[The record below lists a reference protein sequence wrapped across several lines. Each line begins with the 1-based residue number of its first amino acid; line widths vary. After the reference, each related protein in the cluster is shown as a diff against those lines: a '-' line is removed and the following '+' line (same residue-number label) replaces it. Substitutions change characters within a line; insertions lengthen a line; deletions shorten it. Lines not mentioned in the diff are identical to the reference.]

1 MPNQVVFTLENKEIL
16 QQTYDFILSKTCKE
30 TLFDLELEN
39 IFSHLIDHSFLQISF
54 SFRALFRAR
63 QLVNLLIDEEGG
75 LDQKN
80 LQKTL
85 SFLENKGFICCPNGY
100 NDAVITE
107 HQIAILKQFTSEK
120 MVKLLYRFSPP
131 VCHKTAEF
139 ILFDTLGIPISQLN
153 PSVMRRAV
161 LCASLT
167 PLRQNIGS
175 CFATAPGILIQKEQL
190 ALFLIDL
197 YQLLSTGQL
206 KRVSNG
212 NEYIVAMSTTY
223 ANIYSKQNL
232 HKKALLSPGILQ
244 ALKIC
249 GLIDQNLSL
258 SEQIKQMQTIC
269 LPLFPSCLTVTD
281 LFQKVLE
288 QKNLPSMQK
297 ARMQAAFT
305 GLCENALL
313 KAWEFSLASFSE
325 ANPQLINWHLYTAL
339 GFFPEEPEGLGS
351 VIHSCLQEKLEIYNQ
366 EIQELQKECE
376 ITADQLRAVQGVLNR
391 ADTTSRMRSF
401 QAEYQSCSHHF
412 QACLNRKNQLINK
425 ANEISSLFSTI
436 IQYYMEQFP
445 HYFQEV
451 YDPELVQLSD
461 EDSPAGFRLFYKHG
475 RTNASL
481 WTAIETEKDF
491 FQALRSF
498 FLATESLLFAQ
509 EEQEIITEIVA
520 AIVSHLH
527 HTTFFPNIQKRMKQ
541 LAPWCYISGGTMQ
554 TLVQN
559 YFCTNH
565 ITIEERIVESP
576 LELLIFFLD
585 TLKELPLLRE
595 NQALLMN
602 SPGHA
607 FLLLP
612 TEPLFKQGW
621 QDNGFTYTWIRDEFI
636 IPNTRF
642 YQKMLLNKEM
652 QQYLLQQISS
662 HKASYQHPQTPKEWR
677 DQTLHLFPTISPDEI
692 DAFLYRQL
700 PLIPLASYKKCL
712 QKLLASLW
720 SPKMQEIVEQ
730 FSLPKTAYISA
741 EQIKKVAKACLLLA
755 QSSIGFSFDIHSFI
769 TSAAC
774 EIGLS
779 PRCLPFA
786 DTNWSGFYFGF
797 VINPGTQELELW
809 RFDRSNSVGYPMSSW
824 KKWFGSEKKPWSI
837 YVRPF
842 EYLYSLHSYG
852 IH

>member
-1 MPNQVVFTLENKEIL
+1 MSSQVVFALENQEIL
-16 QQTYDFILSKTCKE
+16 QQTYDFILSSSE
-30 TLFDLELEN
+30 ALFDLKTEHL
-39 IFSHLIDHSFLQISF
+39 FSHLIDHSFLQLSF

-63 QLVNLLIDEEGG
+63 QLANLLIDEEGG
-75 LDQKN
+75 LEQKN
-80 LQKTL
+80 LQNTI
-85 SFLENKGFICCPNGY
+85 SFLENKGFICYPRGY
-100 NDAVITE
+100 SDSVITE
-107 HQIAILKQFTSEK
+107 HQIVILKQFTSEK

-139 ILFDTLGIPISQLN
+139 ILFDTLGIPVSQLN
-153 PSVMRRAV
+153 ASVMRRAV

-206 KRVSNG
+206 KRVSSG
-212 NEYIVAMSTTY
+212 NEYVVAMCTTY

-232 HKKALLSPGILQ
+232 HERALLSPGILQ
-244 ALKIC
+244 ALKVC
-249 GLIDQNLSL
+249 GAINQNLSL

-281 LFQKVLE
+281 LFQKVLK
-288 QKNLPSMQK
+288 QQNSLDPCLQ

-305 GLCENALL
+305 SLCENALL

-339 GFFPEEPEGLGS
+339 GFSPEEPEGLGS
-351 VIHSCLQEKLEIYNQ
+351 VIHNCLQEKLEIYNQ

-445 HYFQEV
+445 HYFQEI

-461 EDSPAGFRLFYKHG
+461 EDSPAGFRLFYKYG

-509 EEQEIITEIVA
+509 EEQEIITEIIA

-527 HTTFFPNIQKRMKQ
+527 HTTFFPSIQKRMKQ
-541 LAPWCYISGGTMQ
+541 LTPWCYISGGTMQ

-559 YFCTNH
+559 YFCINH
-565 ITIEERIVESP
+565 VTIEERIVDSP

-585 TLKELPLLRE
+585 TLKELPPLRQ

-612 TEPLFKQGW
+612 TEPLFEQGW

-636 IPNTRF
+636 LPNTRF
-642 YQKMLLNKEM
+642 YQQMLLNQEM
-652 QQYLLQQISS
+652 QAHLLKQISS
-662 HKASYQHPQTPKEWR
+662 HKVPYQQLQTPKEWR
-677 DQTLHLFPTISPDEI
+677 DQTLQLFPKITPDEI

-700 PLIPLASYKKCL
+700 PLIPLTSCKECL
-712 QKLLASLW
+712 QKLLASVW
-720 SPKMQEIVEQ
+720 SPKVQEMVER
-730 FSLPKTAYISA
+730 FSLPKTAYISS
-741 EQIKKVAKACLLLA
+741 EQIKKVAKACLLLV
-755 QSSIGFSFDIHSFI
+755 QNSIGFPFDVHSFI
-769 TSAAC
+769 TNAAC

-779 PRCLPFA
+779 SRCLPFA

-809 RFDRSNSVGYPMSSW
+809 RFDRSTSVGYPMSSW
-824 KKWFGSEKKPWSI
+824 KKWLGSEKKPWSI
-837 YVRPF
+837 YVKPF
-842 EYLYSLHSYG
+842 EYLFSLHSYG

>member
-1 MPNQVVFTLENKEIL
+1 
-16 QQTYDFILSKTCKE
+16 
-30 TLFDLELEN
+30 
-39 IFSHLIDHSFLQISF
+39 
-54 SFRALFRAR
+54 
-63 QLVNLLIDEEGG
+63 
-75 LDQKN
+75 
-80 LQKTL
+80 
-85 SFLENKGFICCPNGY
+85 
-100 NDAVITE
+100 
-107 HQIAILKQFTSEK
+107 

-258 SEQIKQMQTIC
+258 AEQVEQMQTIC
-269 LPLFPSCLTVTD
+269 LPLFPSCSTVTD

-339 GFFPEEPEGLGS
+339 GFSPEEPEGLGS

-366 EIQELQKECE
+366 EIKELQKECE
-376 ITADQLRAVQGVLNR
+376 ITSDQLRAVQGVLNR

-401 QAEYQSCSHHF
+401 QAEYQSFSHHF

-509 EEQEIITEIVA
+509 EEQEIITEIIA

-527 HTTFFPNIQKRMKQ
+527 HTTFFPNMQKRMKQ

-559 YFCTNH
+559 YFCINH
-565 ITIEERIVESP
+565 VTIEERIVDSP

-585 TLKELPLLRE
+585 TLKELPPLRE

-612 TEPLFKQGW
+612 KEPLFEQGW
-621 QDNGFTYTWIRDEFI
+621 QDKGFTYTWIRDEFI
-636 IPNTRF
+636 LPNTRF
-642 YQKMLLNKEM
+642 YQQMLLNQEM
-652 QQYLLQQISS
+652 QAHLLKQISS
-662 HKASYQHPQTPKEWR
+662 HKVPYQQLQTPKEWR
-677 DQTLHLFPTISPDEI
+677 DQTLQLFPKITPDEI
-692 DAFLYRQL
+692 DTFLYRQL
-700 PLIPLASYKKCL
+700 PLIPLTSCKECL
-712 QKLLASLW
+712 QKLLASVW
-720 SPKMQEIVEQ
+720 SPKVQEMVER
-730 FSLPKTAYISA
+730 FSLPKTAYISS
-741 EQIKKVAKACLLLA
+741 EQIKKAAKACLLLA
-755 QSSIGFSFDIHSFI
+755 QNSIGFPFDVHSFI
-769 TSAAC
+769 TNAAC
-774 EIGLS
+774 EIGVS
-779 PRCLPFA
+779 SRCLPFA

-809 RFDRSNSVGYPMSSW
+809 RFDRSTSVGYPMSSW
-824 KKWFGSEKKPWSI
+824 KKWLGSEKKPWSI
-837 YVRPF
+837 YVKPF
-842 EYLYSLHSYG
+842 EYLFSLHSYG